1 MSKQAETVHLLRGM
15 TAEELTE
22 HLREQRRKLFEVR
35 FQQAAGQV
43 ENHRQIRQL
52 RREIARTMTLQIE
65 LARGHHLVTEAELEV
80 APEPEEEPEERP
92 RRRRGRRTAEVL
104 VAPEPVEP
112 APSTEGIDERGP
124 QGVTEGGAGPMG
136 VTEGGAEPPG
146 VSEGGAE
153 PQDAE
158 ASVEADHLAEAEGAE
173 EEAPESGTED
183 DEGE

>member
-124 QGVTEGGAGPMG
+124 QGVTEGGA
-136 VTEGGAEPPG
+136 
-146 VSEGGAE
+146 E